1 MVMGSEKKTKRLAV
15 LSVHTSPL
23 DQPGTGDAGGLNVYV
38 VETAKRLAE
47 RGTQV
52 DIFTRR
58 TASTPENK
66 VELFPGVYV
75 KHITAGPFEGL
86 DKNSL
91 PAQLCALTAGVLR
104 EEAFKP
110 EGWYDL
116 IHSHYWLSG
125 QVGWV
130 ASERWNV
137 PLVHTM
143 HTMARVKNLN
153 LAIGDLPEP
162 KEREIGEQQ
171 VVKVADRLV
180 ANTQEEANELIN
192 LYGANAEQVSV
203 VHPGV
208 DLDTFYPADQIKA
221 RKYFDIKPD
230 AFVLTFVGRV
240 QPLKAPD
247 LLLLAGAELVKIN
260 PALKDKLQIVICGG
274 LSGSGFDKPTQLMDL
289 AKSLGLEKITK
300 FLTPVSRQ
308 NLAKI
313 YQASDL
319 VIVPSHSESF
329 GLVAVEAQA
338 TGVPVVAA
346 SVGGLKTVVAHQ
358 ESGLLIEN
366 HDPKN
371 WASRINELI
380 NNPALRNK
388 LSLGA
393 VNRAKNFSWDS
404 TVENL
409 LSVYQAVLDN
419 PSVAPVRITAV

>member
-1 MVMGSEKKTKRLAV
+1 MGSEKKTKRLAV

-66 VELFPGVYV
+66 VELFPGVHV

>member
-1 MVMGSEKKTKRLAV
+1 MVKSSKVKRLAV

-38 VETAKRLAE
+38 VETAKRLAK

-58 TASTPENK
+58 TASTPDHQ
-66 VELFPGVYV
+66 VELFPGVNV
-75 KHITAGPFEGL
+75 KHVTAGPFEGL
-86 DKNSL
+86 NKNSL

-143 HTMARVKNLN
+143 HTMARVKNLS
-153 LAIGDLPEP
+153 LAAGDSPEP

-171 VVKVADRLV
+171 VVNAAQRLI
-180 ANTQEEANELIN
+180 ANTEQEAQELIN
-192 LYGANAEQVSV
+192 LYGANPKQVSV

-208 DLDTFYPADQIKA
+208 DLETFYPADRVEA
-221 RKYFDIKPD
+221 RSALGISPD

-247 LLLLAGAELVKIN
+247 LLLLAVNDMLKKRPELVK
-260 PALKDKLQIVICGG
+260 KLQIIICGG
-274 LSGSGFDKPTQLMDL
+274 LSGSGFDKPTQLIDL
-289 AKSLGLEKITK
+289 AKSLNLEKITK
-300 FLTPVSRQ
+300 FLTPMSRQ
-308 NLAKI
+308 NLAKV
-313 YQASDL
+313 YQASNL
-319 VIVPSHSESF
+319 VAVPSYSESF
-329 GLVAVEAQA
+329 GLVAIEAQA
-338 TGVPVVAA
+338 AGVPVVAA
-346 SVGGLKTVVAHQ
+346 KVGGLKTVVAHQ
-358 ESGLLIEN
+358 ESGILVEDHN
-366 HDPKN
+366 PET
-371 WASRINELI
+371 WADELI
-380 NNPALRNK
+380 NLITNTEQLNHLAKGAL
-388 LSLGA
+388 
-393 VNRAKNFSWDS
+393 AKASAFSWDK
-404 TVENL
+404 TVDQLLDIYEAALENQN
-409 LSVYQAVLDN
+409 S
-419 PSVAPVRITAV
+419 SPVRISAV

>member
-1 MVMGSEKKTKRLAV
+1 MGSEKKTKRLAV

>member
-1 MVMGSEKKTKRLAV
+1 MVKKSKVKRVAV

-38 VETAKRLAE
+38 VETAKRLAKQ
-47 RGTQV
+47 GTQV

-58 TASTPENK
+58 IASTPENQ
-66 VELFPGVYV
+66 VELFPGVNV

-86 DKNSL
+86 NKNSL

-143 HTMARVKNLN
+143 HTMARVKNLS
-153 LAIGDLPEP
+153 LAEGDSPEP

-171 VVKVADRLV
+171 VVKVAQKIV
-180 ANTQEEANELIN
+180 ANTQQEAQELIN
-192 LYGANAEQVSV
+192 LYGANPNQVSV

-208 DLDTFYPADQIKA
+208 DLETFYPADQVEA
-221 RKYFDIKPD
+221 RSALGINPA

-247 LLLLAGAELVKIN
+247 LLLLAVSEMLKLRPELAN
-260 PALKDKLQIVICGG
+260 KLQIVICGG
-274 LSGSGFDKPTQLMDL
+274 LSGSGFDKPTQLIDL
-289 AKSLGLEKITK
+289 AKTLKLEKVTK
-300 FLTPVSRQ
+300 FLTPMSRQ
-308 NLAKI
+308 NLAKV
-313 YQASDL
+313 YQASNL
-319 VIVPSHSESF
+319 VAVPSYSESF
-329 GLVAVEAQA
+329 GLVAIEAQA
-338 TGVPVVAA
+338 AGVPVVAA
-346 SVGGLKTVVAHQ
+346 KVGGLQTVVDHE
-358 ESGLLIEN
+358 ESGVLIADHNPTTWAQELIKLIEN
-366 HDPKN
+366 
-371 WASRINELI
+371 SER
-380 NNPALRNK
+380 
-388 LSLGA
+388 LSLLSQGA
-393 VNRAKNFSWDS
+393 LNKAKNFSWDR
-404 TVENL
+404 TADQL
-409 LSVYQAVLDN
+409 LDIYQATLESQN
-419 PSVAPVRITAV
+419 PSPVRISAL

>member
-1 MVMGSEKKTKRLAV
+1 MVKKRKAKRIAV

-58 TASTPENK
+58 TASTPANK
-66 VELFPGVYV
+66 VELFPGVNV
-75 KHITAGPFEGL
+75 KHINAGPFEGL

-91 PAQLCALTAGVLR
+91 PAQLCALTAGILR

-153 LAIGDLPEP
+153 LAAGDLPEP

-171 VVKVADRLV
+171 VVKAADQLV

-192 LYGANAEQVSV
+192 LYGASAQQVSV

-208 DLDTFYPADQIKA
+208 DLNTFYPAEQVEA
-221 RKYFDIKPD
+221 RSYFDIKPD

-247 LLLLAGAELVKIN
+247 LLLLVGAELLKMN

-289 AKSLGLEKITK
+289 AKSLGLENITK

-319 VIVPSHSESF
+319 VVVPSYSESF

-338 TGVPVVAA
+338 AGVPVVAA

-366 HDPKN
+366 HDPQN
-371 WASRINELI
+371 WAKQISDLM
-380 NNPALRNK
+380 NNPTLRSK
-388 LSLGA
+388 LSQGA
-393 VNRAKNFSWDS
+393 VKQAKNFSWDG

-409 LSVYQAVLDN
+409 LSVYQTALEN
-419 PSVAPVRITAV
+419 PSQAPVRITAV

>member
-1 MVMGSEKKTKRLAV
+1 MSNKQKAKRIAV

-58 TASTPENK
+58 TASTPANQ
-66 VELFPGVYV
+66 VELFPGVNV

-143 HTMARVKNLN
+143 HTMARVKNLS
-153 LAIGDLPEP
+153 LAAGDLPEP

-171 VVKVADRLV
+171 VVKAADKLV

-192 LYGANAEQVSV
+192 LYGANAQQVSV

-208 DLDTFYPADQIKA
+208 DLNTFYPADQVEA
-221 RKYFDIKPD
+221 RSYFDIKPD
-230 AFVLTFVGRV
+230 ALVLTFVGRV

-247 LLLLAGAELVKIN
+247 LLLLAGAELLKMN
-260 PALKDKLQIVICGG
+260 PTLKDKLQIVICGG
-274 LSGSGFDKPTQLMDL
+274 LSGSGFDRPTQLMDL

-319 VIVPSHSESF
+319 VIVPSYSESF

-338 TGVPVVAA
+338 AGIPVVAA
-346 SVGGLKTVVAHQ
+346 SVGGLKTVVAH
-358 ESGLLIEN
+358 EKSGLLIEN
-366 HDPKN
+366 HDPQN
-371 WASRINELI
+371 WAHQINELI
-380 NNPALRNK
+380 NNPSLRNK

-393 VNRAKNFSWDS
+393 VNQANNFSWDS

-409 LSVYQAVLDN
+409 LSVYQAALEN